1 MNSIFPVWVVD
12 IATVVTILG
21 FILTLLVWLQVR
33 WIKLSYKNKAR
44 LPEIH
49 LELSE
54 CASKI
59 NGYLNDWNNQE
70 RMAIVELTACK
81 GLLDN
86 LSLKSNSA
94 LKKSAS
100 KLKLKISGKSSRYS
114 FKILKMNND
123 LAWDIYGE
131 LTSLNNLLDQTIKDS
146 KWE

>member
-1 MNSIFPVWVVD
+1 MNSMLPSWVVD
-12 IATVVTILG
+12 IATIATILG
-21 FILTLLVWLQVR
+21 FFLTIMVWYQVK

-59 NGYLNDWNNQE
+59 NGYLNDWDNQE
-70 RMAIVELTACK
+70 RMAIAEMTACK

-86 LSLKSNSA
+86 LSLKSNST

-100 KLKLKISGKSSRYS
+100 KLKLKISGKSSWYS
-114 FKILKMNND
+114 FKALKMNSD

-131 LTSLNNLLDQTIKDS
+131 LTSLNNLLGQTIKDS